1 MFETREYKKGLKA
14 VELILKKTPNHS
26 ESMSLK
32 GLFLFNLGKKEE
44 GYTWVKDGL
53 KANIMSP
60 ISWHIY
66 GLVYRA
72 DKKYPDAIRCYL
84 QALKRDPDNLQIYR
98 DLAFLQAQSRNYED
112 LIQTRIKILNISNP
126 NTALWIGLA
135 IAYHLNNNY
144 FKAIEIIDN
153 NFDPTK
159 IDSEYSASEIY
170 LYKSKLLMLAGENQE
185 AKEFLSSVSDK
196 VLDKPSLQ
204 SFKAQVNLSL
214 DHNDEAKTIYLDLLS
229 TNCDNLEYIAGYLA
243 SISAIKEF
251 NPSCIS
257 LQHLIDLSNST
268 EFDSEK
274 ATQSIIEL
282 QSSFPDSNT
291 LRILPL
297 FFCSVDQFE
306 PLASDYLK
314 SMISRG
320 VPSLFT
326 SLKPL
331 YLNGFKTLDKSK
343 YSTLGNIAE
352 SFSSSLKSTSSFPNS
367 SSQENAEAYVWAEFF
382 CIQHLDRLGNSETAL
397 SRLENLIQ
405 ENPEIVELQTTKA
418 KILKHLGNLPAAE
431 SAMDKARN
439 LELSDR
445 FLNSKTVKYMLRND
459 NIKEA
464 EEKFLMF
471 IRKDAT
477 NKIQEITEL
486 QANWYLLERARSHF
500 RKSKFGR
507 ALACYSDVI
516 KSFEEYYDDQ
526 LDFHSYCLRKTTL
539 NSYINMIQWAD
550 KIHSNNPIFVSACS
564 EYLYC
569 LVKLYDKVKAAN
581 DETKAAGASNN
592 DNSKSLNSSSNKKSK
607 SKAKSSQKSGS
618 SKGTTDQPQN
628 SENSSATPFVDEVT
642 RSLQYIN
649 SKTPLDFAIP
659 LIETINLSKKV
670 HPKIQSALFEVY
682 LRLPKSLNL
691 AVQILNDCA
700 ESNPN
705 PDTVINFLRL
715 SHVIKSSNPL
725 DYPDEKSLDLSDLK
739 SKISNQ
745 FGGKID
751 LNSSDSEIL
760 SNLEQNKCVGPLH
773 STLACSAGYEK
784 LSSFAGNDYSQMI
797 RRSSDL
803 LSKFIE
809 SSSQSEA
816 SHDQLVKKVQIQDV
830 QKIGQAFTNLL
841 DLVSKRVPLNLKDS
855 TSGAN
860 ADLKDYVQSKY
871 DFFVKS
877 ATELYPSFKL

>member
-1 MFETREYKKGLKA
+1 MSTNPLTELPHKGQTQFKAALKMFETREYKKGLKA
-14 VELILKKTPNHS
+14 TELILKKTPNHS

-98 DLAFLQAQSRNYED
+98 DLAFLQAQSRNYDD

-126 NTALWIGLA
+126 NNALWIGLA
-135 IAYHLNNNY
+135 IAYQLNNNY
-144 FKAIEIIDN
+144 YKAIEIIDN
-153 NFDPTK
+153 NFDPK
-159 IDSEYSASEIY
+159 KFDSDYSASEIY

-185 AKEFLSSVSDK
+185 ANEFLSSVSDK
-196 VLDKPSLQ
+196 VLDKPSYQ

-214 DHNDEAKTIYLDLLS
+214 DQNAEAKAIYLDLLS
-229 TNCDNLEYIAGYLA
+229 NNCDNLEYIAGYLA

-251 NPSCIS
+251 DPSCIS

-282 QSSFPDSNT
+282 QSSYPDSNT

-297 FFCSVDQFE
+297 FFCSVDDFE

-314 SMISRG
+314 SMIIR
-320 VPSLFT
+320 
-326 SLKPL
+326 
-331 YLNGFKTLDKSK
+331 
-343 YSTLGNIAE
+343 A
-352 SFSSSLKSTSSFPNS
+352 
-367 SSQENAEAYVWAEFF
+367 QENVEAYVWAEFF
-382 CIQHLDRLGNSETAL
+382 CIQHLDRLGNSDSAL
-397 SRLENLIQ
+397 SRLETLIQ

-459 NIKEA
+459 NLKGA

-477 NKIQEITEL
+477 NKIQEISEL
-486 QANWYLLERARSHF
+486 QANWYLLERARSHL
-500 RKSKFGR
+500 RKSKIGR

-569 LVKLYDKVKAAN
+569 LVQLYDKVNSSN
-581 DETKAAGASNN
+581 DVTKAAGASNN
-592 DNSKSLNSSSNKKSK
+592 DNSKSTNSSSNKKSK
-607 SKAKSSQKSGS
+607 SKAKPSQKSGN
-618 SKGTTDQPQN
+618 SKGATDLPQN
-628 SENSSATPFVDEVT
+628 SDNSSATPFVDEVT

-659 LIETINLSKKV
+659 LIDTINISKKV

-691 AVQILNDCA
+691 AVKILNDCA
-700 ESNPN
+700 ENN
-705 PDTVINFLRL
+705 PDPNIVINFLRI
-715 SHVIKSSNPL
+715 SHAIKNVNPS
-725 DYPDEKSLDLSDLK
+725 DYSEENSLDLSDLK
-739 SKISNQ
+739 SKISKQ
-745 FGGKID
+745 FGNKID
-751 LNSSDSEIL
+751 LNGSDSEIL
-760 SNLEQNKCVGPLH
+760 SNLEQNMSVSLLH
-773 STLACSAGYEK
+773 NTLACSTGYEK
-784 LSSFAGNDYSQMI
+784 LSAYSGNDYSQMI

-809 SSSQSEA
+809 LSHQSEIN
-816 SHDQLVKKVQIQDV
+816 HNQLGNKVQIQDI
-830 QKIGQAFTNLL
+830 QQINRAFNNIL
-841 DLVSKRVPLNLKDS
+841 DIASKRNSLSLKDS
-855 TSGAN
+855 TSVDN

-871 DFFVKS
+871 DFFAKS
-877 ATELYPSFKL
+877 AAELYPNFKL